1 MFPDEKWIVFSIT
14 EDDYIEHE
22 RCAEQLRAIGLEPKT
37 NNALVLG
44 CRKCPLFGMCHVS
57 RDNVFLGARTC

>member
-22 RCAEQLRAIGLEPKT
+22 RCAEQLREIGLDSKR
-37 NNALVLG
+37 NDFLVLG
-44 CRKCPLFGMCHVS
+44 CGTCPLFGRCHVA